1 MRANEILS
9 AMTWAAFNMKPEITA
24 ATANAIDTE
33 VEFDDTVLVV
43 VVVVVPWGFNVAM
56 QLKTLDLIPSLGIW
70 GDLITKF
77 EA

>member
-33 VEFDDTVLVV
+33 VEFEDTVL

-70 GDLITKF
+70 GVLITKF